1 MGPNTTARALLE
13 ELEGI
18 PLLGSGLERA
28 QQLRRAA
35 TRQLASHP
43 EPRLQLRAR
52 LRFGELL
59 LALDAP
65 DTASFLVELARTAS
79 EGHHQ
84 ALATRASLL
93 AVRALCRA
101 GDIPGAQTMLEQ
113 CDAAQLALPAHRID
127 LLLARAW
134 LGSMDAA
141 AQLQEAIEDLP
152 PERDHDR
159 LAALL
164 ELADRCELG
173 GDPYRAR
180 ASLEQAL
187 ALAAHH
193 QAHRQGARAALQLGS
208 LLLRTGELEAAER
221 SLERA
226 LELSTR
232 ADDGLA
238 RAASGL
244 LLSSLL
250 LGRARWGE
258 LLGLTE
264 PLPALARQR
273 HNPAMLASLALDR
286 ACALWALERPVEAL
300 AELMACSA
308 ELAPHPQPLEL
319 IRARFAELLDE
330 VGPERFQAL
339 VTEAAGRMR
348 G

>member
-1 MGPNTTARALLE
+1 MGPNAAARALLE

-65 DTASFLVELARTAS
+65 DTASFLVELAR
-79 EGHHQ
+79 
-84 ALATRASLL
+84 
-93 AVRALCRA
+93 
-101 GDIPGAQTMLEQ
+101 
-113 CDAAQLALPAHRID
+113 
-127 LLLARAW
+127 AW

-187 ALAAHH
+187 AVAAHH

-286 ACALWALERPVEAL
+286 ACALWALERAVEAL